1 MITTILKSIWN
12 KLVENFKIVL
22 KILEKI
28 CNFCLEYSKPIMII
42 CIVLSTIFILI
53 KLTIEVKF
61 IKINK
66 NYIDRKVDLG
76 TISYDKESAVSQAE
90 SEETDEVISTF

>member
-1 MITTILKSIWN
+1 MITTILKSVWDKI
-12 KLVENFKIVL
+12 VEIFKIVL

-76 TISYDKESAVSQAE
+76 TISYDSETSASQAE
-90 SEETDEVISTF
+90 PGGADDIISTF